1 MFNKSKIQMFIFLD
15 EFLVTFILT
24 LKDHRAQK
32 MLSSPLKWL
41 RVGRTCA
48 PFLKNRKSKLQRQQ
62 SLLHPSLHVYCNN

>member
-48 PFLKNRKSKLQRQQ
+48 PFLKKQEIKTTTSTVIIA
-62 SLLHPSLHVYCNN
+62 SFITYLL

>member
-32 MLSSPLKWL
+32 MLSPLKWL

-62 SLLHPSLHVYCNN
+62 SLLHHSLHSNN

>member
-1 MFNKSKIQMFIFLD
+1 MFNKSKIQMFIFWD

-32 MLSSPLKWL
+32 MLSPLKWL

-62 SLLHPSLHVYCNN
+62 SLLHHSLHIYCNN

>member
-32 MLSSPLKWL
+32 IVIFSIKMAAGRSNL
-41 RVGRTCA
+41 RPIPEKQEIKTTTSTVIIASFITY
-48 PFLKNRKSKLQRQQ
+48 
-62 SLLHPSLHVYCNN
+62 LL

>member
-24 LKDHRAQK
+24 LKDHRVQK
-32 MLSSPLKWL
+32 MLSPLKWL

-62 SLLHPSLHVYCNN
+62 SLLHHSLHSNN

>member
-32 MLSSPLKWL
+32 MLSPLKWL
-41 RVGRTCA
+41 WVGRTCA

-62 SLLHPSLHVYCNN
+62 SLLHHSLHIYCNN